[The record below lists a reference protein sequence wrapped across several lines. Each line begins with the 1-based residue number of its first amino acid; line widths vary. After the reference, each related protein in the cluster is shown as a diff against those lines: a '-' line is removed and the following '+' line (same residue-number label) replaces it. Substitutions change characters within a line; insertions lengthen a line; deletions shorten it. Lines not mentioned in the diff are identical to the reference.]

1 MENVFKYILKE
12 EYYMGYKI
20 AAASSDGQQVDRH
33 FGHADT
39 FYITEVLDDGTY
51 FFLEKRIVESPC
63 QHGNH
68 DSGIMQKMIEKIDD
82 CKYVLC
88 EAIGSGAAA
97 ILAQRHI
104 TPLETDNMINKA
116 IGYIILYDKRLQHAS

>member
-1 MENVFKYILKE
+1 MS
-12 EYYMGYKI
+12 YKI
-20 AAASSDGQQVDRH
+20 ATASSNGQQVDRH
-33 FGHADT
+33 FGHAGT

-63 QHGNH
+63 RHGKH
-68 DSGIMQKMIEKIDD
+68 DSRIMQKVIEKIAD

-88 EAIGSGAAA
+88 EAVGSGAAA
-97 ILAQRHI
+97 ILAQKHI

-116 IGYIILYDKRLQHAS
+116 IGCIILYDKRLQHLL